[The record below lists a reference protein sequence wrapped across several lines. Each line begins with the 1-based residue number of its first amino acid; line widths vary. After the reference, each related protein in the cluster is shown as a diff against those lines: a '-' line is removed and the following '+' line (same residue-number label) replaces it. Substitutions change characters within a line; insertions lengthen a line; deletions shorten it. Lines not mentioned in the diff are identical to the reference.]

1 MDFGY
6 VTLEPIAWI
15 RTALRL
21 IHFAGIILGIGA
33 ATLLDLI
40 VFRFV
45 LSRRIEDNSI
55 RIIIFSSYVIMTG
68 LALLWVSGIGFF
80 VYYYFFDPTKIAN
93 PKLVAKIVIVGVLSL
108 NAILVHSV
116 CLPEIKRQTGL
127 YLLEGLTRL
136 QCILLVAVGTI
147 SAISWYVPL
156 VLGIVPQFNNTI
168 PSEVI
173 LAAYAILIV
182 SVNILVQI
190 MLVIIQLHG
199 RK

>member
-6 VTLEPIAWI
+6 VTLEPVAWI

-21 IHFAGIILGIGA
+21 VHFAGIILGIGA

-68 LALLWVSGIGFF
+68 LALLWVSGLGFF

-93 PKLVAKIVIVGVLSL
+93 PKLVAKIVIVGVLTL

-136 QCILLVAVGTI
+136 QSILLVAVGTI

-156 VLGIVPQFNNTI
+156 LLGIVPQFNNTI

-173 LAAYAILIV
+173 LAVYAILIV
-182 SVNILVQI
+182 SVNIMVQI